1 MRSDTSDAEQSDE
14 NVGDGYIR
22 GGGGV
27 IDTRRLF
34 RVVAGSAIVAL
45 AVLVV
50 VLTIETVHKNSR
62 INGLQRRGVPVDVTV
77 TSCLGVLSGT
87 GVTVAYFECSGSF
100 DLDGRSYNAVIAG
113 SHANHSAGD
122 VVKAVA
128 DPKHPTRISTVTAL
142 VNAHSSWRAFVGP
155 GVLFLLLV
163 LLIVGAF
170 WWSRRNSAQRHPDGD
185 ALG

>member
-34 RVVAGSAIVAL
+34 RVVVGSAIVVL

-50 VLTIETVHKNSR
+50 VLTIEAVHKNSR
-62 INGLQRRGVPVDVTV
+62 IDGLQHRGVPVDVTV
-77 TSCLGVLSGT
+77 TGCLGQLSGT
-87 GVTVAYFECSGSF
+87 GITVTSFQCRGSF
-100 DLDGRSYNAVIAG
+100 ALGGRNYNAILVG
-113 SHANHSAGD
+113 SNINHPVGE

-128 DPKHPTRISTVTAL
+128 DPKHPTTLSTASSL
-142 VNAHSSWRAFVGP
+142 VNAQSSWRAFIGP
-155 GVLFLLLV
+155 GVLFLVLV
-163 LLIVGAF
+163 LLIVGVF
-170 WWSRRNSAQRHPDGD
+170 WWSRHNSAQRSRDGD

>member
-1 MRSDTSDAEQSDE
+1 MRSDTSDADQSHE

-34 RVVAGSAIVAL
+34 RVVVGSAIVAL

-50 VLTIETVHKNSR
+50 VLTIEAVHKNSR
-62 INGLQRRGVPVDVTV
+62 IDGLQHRGVPVDVTV
-77 TSCLGVLSGT
+77 TDCLGVLSGT

-113 SHANHSAGD
+113 SHVNHAAGD

-128 DPKHPTRISTVTAL
+128 DPKHPTTISTVTSLA
-142 VNAHSSWRAFVGP
+142 NAHSSWRAFIGP

-163 LLIVGAF
+163 LLIVGVF